1 MLNLFDELF
10 LYGDSG
16 YKRYLTD
23 KKIHW
28 KHSVLYLFFGA
39 ITAGLVT
46 VGIFFSAF
54 FDSIVSVLVLA
65 VLAVMSAIDY
75 KK

>member
-10 LYGDSG
+10 FYSDPS
-16 YKRYLTD
+16 YKRYSEN
-23 KKIHW
+23 KKINW

-39 ITAGLVT
+39 ITTGLML

-54 FDSIVSVLVLA
+54 FDSIVSVLVLG
-65 VLAVMSAIDY
+65 VLAVISAMDY